1 MYACAAFFSSFFS
14 SSSCTARA
22 GAGHNHLMVVEWHA
36 TRGPRTPAALLRP
49 LSGGAVAVQLLALL
63 GSQIEVGW
71 PPLLVKVMEQLRRV
85 VSSIK
90 EPLPAKTRAIVIS
103 RAQKILEGICK
114 KAECIPIKERAP
126 LSAAVAEVQAWVQQQ
141 LDQRLDLKVDD
152 SEQAVME
159 GLASLVAAADLAR

>member
-1 MYACAAFFSSFFS
+1 VSRDAFKKARRKNSMEISKLSS
-14 SSSCTARA
+14 
-22 GAGHNHLMVVEWHA
+22 
-36 TRGPRTPAALLRP
+36 
-49 LSGGAVAVQLLALL
+49 
-63 GSQIEVGW
+63 
-71 PPLLVKVMEQLRRV
+71 VMEQLRRV

-103 RAQKILEGICK
+103 RAQRILEGICK